1 MPLLTGEGMNIHC
14 CFHSAAMASHSCR
27 SGNNPVTADR
37 TNKYVA
43 VPWRT
48 TYLMFVCLPNPRPGP
63 WAVDDTACISLKL
76 IYERLGIPFFFNG
89 KITERNSLIKYLLY
103 LSNTHVHMLPI
114 WITYPTAVM
123 VLKAWD
129 NYKKNIYKKT
139 SFGDELKEQQP
150 HSHGQKYAALCQVF
164 PSGII
169 KPLRLFKYPYS
180 LYGLWSHIA
189 FQDYGGNEVLCS
201 FGFGY
206 RDMSLMCMS
215 NIFNKMN

>member
-1 MPLLTGEGMNIHC
+1 
-14 CFHSAAMASHSCR
+14 
-27 SGNNPVTADR
+27 
-37 TNKYVA
+37 
-43 VPWRT
+43 
-48 TYLMFVCLPNPRPGP
+48 
-63 WAVDDTACISLKL
+63 
-76 IYERLGIPFFFNG
+76 
-89 KITERNSLIKYLLY
+89 
-103 LSNTHVHMLPI
+103 
-114 WITYPTAVM
+114 M

>member
-48 TYLMFVCLPNPRPGP
+48 TYLMFVCLPNTRPGP

-89 KITERNSLIKYLLY
+89 KNNREKFTHKVSALPVKYTRSYVTYMDNISYSSDGFESL
-103 LSNTHVHMLPI
+103 
-114 WITYPTAVM
+114 
-123 VLKAWD
+123 
-129 NYKKNIYKKT
+129 
-139 SFGDELKEQQP
+139 
-150 HSHGQKYAALCQVF
+150 GQL
-164 PSGII
+164 
-169 KPLRLFKYPYS
+169 
-180 LYGLWSHIA
+180 
-189 FQDYGGNEVLCS
+189 
-201 FGFGY
+201 
-206 RDMSLMCMS
+206 
-215 NIFNKMN
+215 